1 MLLFVYGTLLRG
13 LERNT
18 LLADSVFK
26 GTGTI
31 RAILYDCGSYPG
43 IREGAGLVCG
53 ELYEINRET
62 LQLLDQ
68 VEGYREENSTSL
80 FVRQDVEVTI
90 AEGTV
95 SAICYFFNHS
105 TDALALISSGDY
117 LLYRQTGQ

>member
-18 LLADSVFK
+18 LLADSAFK

-31 RAILYDCGSYPG
+31 CATLYDCGSYPG

-68 VEGYREENSTSL
+68 VEGYREGNGNSL
-80 FVRQDVEVTI
+80 FVRQEVEVTI
-90 AEGTV
+90 ADGAV
-95 SAICYFFNHS
+95 SAVCYFFNRS
-105 TDALALISSGDY
+105 TDALALIASGDY
-117 LLYRQTGQ
+117 RLYRQAGQ